1 MKQRKMTK
9 KQHKEN
15 VSIITFVM
23 IIITVGITLTALVM
37 SVDNRISFLKTS
49 KETNNSLI
57 MPNEMAKSVDLEV
70 ASSVATN
77 AGNVSLNVKTNST
90 NPKSF
95 KEYRYYIKESTNDIY
110 VLDAIKIEEQHAYVK
125 LEPNT
130 IYDVKVEAVSHG
142 GSTMTSIT
150 SGVTPVFEQ

>member
-15 VSIITFVM
+15 VSIITFGMVVV
-23 IIITVGITLTALVM
+23 TVGITLTALVM
-37 SVDNRISFLKTS
+37 SVDNRISFLSAS

-57 MPNEMAKSVDLEV
+57 MSNELAKEVDLEV
-70 ASSVATN
+70 ESSVATN
-77 AGNVSLNVKTNST
+77 AGNVSLNVKTTST

-110 VLDAIKIEEQHAYVK
+110 VLDAIKIEEQHAYAK
-125 LEPNT
+125 LDPNT
-130 IYDVKVEAVSHG
+130 AYDVKVEAISHN
-142 GSTMTSIT
+142 GSTMTSST
-150 SGVTPVFEQ
+150 SGVTPVFD

>member
-15 VSIITFVM
+15 VSIITFGM
-23 IIITVGITLTALVM
+23 IVLTVGITLTALIV
-37 SVDNRISFLKTS
+37 SVENRVAFLS
-49 KETNNSLI
+49 RSSETNNSLA
-57 MPNEMAKSVDLEV
+57 MPNEMAKGIDVEV

-110 VLDAIKIEEQHAYVK
+110 VLDAIKVEEQHAYAK
-125 LEPNT
+125 LDPNT
-130 IYDVKVEAVSHG
+130 IYDVKVEAVSHS
-142 GSTMTSIT
+142 GSTMTSTT
-150 SGVTPVFEQ
+150 SSVTPIFD

>member
-1 MKQRKMTK
+1 MKQRKITK

-15 VSIITFVM
+15 VSIITFGMVVLA
-23 IIITVGITLTALVM
+23 VGITLTALVM
-37 SVDNRISFLKTS
+37 SVDNRVAFLNAS
-49 KETNNSLI
+49 REINNSLI

-70 ASSVATN
+70 ASAVATN

-110 VLDAIKIEEQHAYVK
+110 VLDAIKIEEQHAYAK
-125 LEPNT
+125 LDPNT
-130 IYDVKVEAVSHG
+130 IYDVKVEAVSHN
-142 GSTMTSIT
+142 GSTMTSVT
-150 SGVTPVFEQ
+150 SGVTPVFD